1 VVGGGAPASALIR
14 VTVRVFTPA
23 PLAAGATIA
32 LDGDAAHHLRVRR
45 VVVGAA
51 VMLHDGAGNIADGVL
66 AGLGKG
72 SALVAVD
79 GVRTVAPLPAVHLL
93 VPVADRERMLW
104 LAEKATEL
112 GVSSWRA
119 VRWRRSLSVAPR
131 GEGDAF
137 RAKVAARMR
146 SALEQSGAA
155 WLPEI
160 LPELDAVDA
169 ARGAAAGTRY
179 LLAAGAPGM
188 LRGTVRAPVTL
199 ALGPEGGIDGDEQAQ
214 LVAAGFEL
222 VSVAPYVLRFETA
235 GIAAL
240 TLARA
245 ALDTKGL

>member
-1 VVGGGAPASALIR
+1 
-14 VTVRVFTPA
+14 VTVRVFMPATLTPGT
-23 PLAAGATIA
+23 PVA
-32 LDGDAAHHLRVRR
+32 LDSDAAHHLRVRR
-45 VVVGAA
+45 VAIGAP
-51 VMLHDGAGNIADGVL
+51 VTLHDGAGTIADGVL
-66 AGLGKG
+66 AALGKG
-72 SALVAVD
+72 SALVSVEA
-79 GVRTVAPLPAVHLL
+79 VRTVPPLPAVHLL

-131 GEGDAF
+131 GEGEGF

-160 LPELDAVDA
+160 LPELDALDAARDA
-169 ARGAAAGTRY
+169 ARGARY
-179 LLAAGAPGM
+179 LLAAGAPGK
-188 LRGTVRAPVTL
+188 LRGSAVRAPVTL
-199 ALGPEGGIDGDEQAQ
+199 ALGPEGGIDGDEHEQF
-214 LVAAGFEL
+214 VAAGFTP
-222 VSVAPYVLRFETA
+222 VSVAPHVLRFETA

-245 ALDTKGL
+245 ALDEGETR